1 MGDAEAPNGAPWLAV
16 SEDDYLWYVDLALDE
31 MVAIVSGLG
40 DSAANRRPDLAGANS
55 PYAILTHCLGVLE
68 FWGGLMVAER
78 AITRDRDAE
87 FESQGAV
94 IDLAQRAATARR
106 QLATD
111 ISGFDASAAPPQVLP
126 PKTPT
131 CPTPRRREACCST
144 SWRSCSSIWARW
156 SSPATC
162 CSRKGERTY
171 LRSETVPPA
180 RRRSPTHPWPPSP
193 RRLRFDQRWPIR

>member
-1 MGDAEAPNGAPWLAV
+1 MGDAEAPTGAPWLAV

-40 DSAANRRPDLAGANS
+40 DGTANRRPDLAGANS

-78 AITRDRDAE
+78 AITRDREAE
-87 FESQGAV
+87 FEAQGAV

-126 PKTPT
+126 PEDADLPYAKTKGGVLLHVL
-131 CPTPRRREACCST
+131 EELLQHLGQMEL
-144 SWRSCSSIWARW
+144 
-156 SSPATC
+156 
-162 CSRKGERTY
+162 SRDV
-171 LRSETVPPA
+171 LLSEG
-180 RRRSPTHPWPPSP
+180 
-193 RRLRFDQRWPIR
+193 

>member
-1 MGDAEAPNGAPWLAV
+1 MGDAEAPTGALWLVV

-106 QLATD
+106 QLAAD

-126 PKTPT
+126 PEDADLPYAKSKGGVLLHVL
-131 CPTPRRREACCST
+131 EELLQHLGQMEL
-144 SWRSCSSIWARW
+144 
-156 SSPATC
+156 
-162 CSRKGERTY
+162 SRDV
-171 LRSETVPPA
+171 LLSEG
-180 RRRSPTHPWPPSP
+180 
-193 RRLRFDQRWPIR
+193 